1 MSWRELIEQV
11 VPPDKREEYR
21 ITAMGPP
28 ASPSALA
35 DVEAALNVA
44 LPAELR
50 SLLEEMNGVHDRFF
64 RIILSA
70 EDIQE
75 VNLAFRNDAD
85 YPELYMPF
93 DCLLFFAESG
103 TGDMFAYAVLAGMV
117 RMPNIYAWNHED
129 DSRRWV
135 APSLDIFIEWWVTGK
150 IRY

>member
-1 MSWRELIEQV
+1 MSWHELIERV
-11 VPPDKREEYR
+11 VPPDKWEEYQ

-28 ASPSALA
+28 ASPAVLA

-50 SLLEEMNGVHDRFF
+50 SLLEEMNGVRDRFSTL
-64 RIILSA
+64 ILSA

-75 VNLAFRNDAD
+75 TNLAFRNNAD
-85 YPELYMPF
+85 YSELYMPF
-93 DCLLFFAESG
+93 DCLLLFARSG
-103 TGDMFAYAVLAGMV
+103 TGDMFAYAVLAGVV
-117 RMPNIYAWNHED
+117 RMPDIYVWNHED
-129 DSRRWV
+129 DSRCWV

>member
-35 DVEAALNVA
+35 DVEAVLNVA

-93 DCLLFFAESG
+93 DCLLVLRGIRNRRYVCLCGACG
-103 TGDMFAYAVLAGMV
+103 NGAYAQYLCL
-117 RMPNIYAWNHED
+117 E
-129 DSRRWV
+129 S
-135 APSLDIFIEWWVTGK
+135 
-150 IRY
+150 

>member
-1 MSWRELIEQV
+1 MTWRELIERV
-11 VPPDKREEYR
+11 VPAEKGEEYKLR
-21 ITAMGPP
+21 AMGPP
-28 ASPSALA
+28 ASLSALA
-35 DVEAALNVA
+35 DIEAALNVA
-44 LPAELR
+44 LPEELR
-50 SLLEEMNGVHDRFF
+50 SFLEEMNGVRDRYF
-64 RIILSA
+64 RFILPA
-70 EDIQE
+70 ENIQE

-117 RMPNIYAWNHED
+117 RMPDIYAWNHED